1 MKYINVENN
10 IVTGI
15 AILGDSGASTV
26 SDYVVDDSVTVELG
40 WICTVKDGVP
50 SFVAPAPVPPTI
62 PAMQFMMCFYPQ
74 EQAYIQNSTDPI
86 VKVFWTRFQDPRV
99 TEVNLALASM
109 AQTLDYLSATDVL
122 PELTPPAPYL
132 AAGRKEEILTGKAI

>member
-50 SFVAPAPVPPTI
+50 SFKAPVPVPPTI
-62 PAMQFMMCFYPQ
+62 PVMQFMMCFYPQ

-86 VKVFWTRFQDPRV
+86 VKVFWTRFQDIRV
-99 TEVNLALASM
+99 TEVNLALDSM
-109 AQTLDYLSATDVL
+109 SQTLDYLSATNVM
-122 PELTPPAPYL
+122 PALTPPAPYL
-132 AAGRKEEILTGKAI
+132 AAGRKEAILTGQAI